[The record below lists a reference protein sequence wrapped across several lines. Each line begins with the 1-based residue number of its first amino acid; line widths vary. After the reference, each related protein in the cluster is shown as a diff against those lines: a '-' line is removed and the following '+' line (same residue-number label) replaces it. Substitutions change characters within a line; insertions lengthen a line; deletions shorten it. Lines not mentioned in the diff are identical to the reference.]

1 MASANTT
8 QSETERTGKEMTV
21 SPRFLLLQVRD
32 LPDPMR
38 KQEVVCFTEAAG
50 CDPHH
55 MQTLDL
61 LSEGLT
67 VRALHQCDVVLVG
80 GSGDYSVVDGG
91 PWLPRALDAMRLLH
105 EQGNP
110 TFASCW
116 GLRALA
122 LALGGEVVTDRSRA
136 EVGTYPLQ
144 LTSDGC
150 SDPVFS
156 PFSKE
161 LRVQL
166 GHQDIVD
173 RLPVDATLLASSCG
187 VINQAFRIEGKPI
200 YATQFHPELTKA
212 QFLERVKNYPEYI
225 QSVAGVTLSEF
236 TDLVE
241 ETPDARG
248 LLMRFLTHVLPS

>member
-1 MASANTT
+1 MS
-8 QSETERTGKEMTV
+8 V

-32 LPDPMR
+32 LLDPMR
-38 KQEVVCFTEAAG
+38 SQEVVCFAEAAG
-50 CDPHH
+50 CRPDCI
-55 MQTLDL
+55 QTLDL
-61 LSEGLT
+61 LSGGLT
-67 VRALHQCDVVLVG
+67 AEELSQVDVVLVG

-91 PWLPRALDAMRLLH
+91 PWLSRALDAMRLLH
-105 EQGNP
+105 EQGKP

-116 GLRALA
+116 GFQALA
-122 LALGGEVVTDRSRA
+122 LALGGEVVTDRLRA

-144 LTSDGC
+144 LTRDGR
-150 SDPVFS
+150 SDPVFG

-161 LRVQL
+161 LQVQL

-173 RLPVDATLLASSCG
+173 RLPLGATLLASSCG

-212 QFLERVKNYPEYI
+212 QFLQRVKNYPEYI

-236 TDLVE
+236 ADMVE
-241 ETPDARG
+241 ETPDARS
-248 LLMRFLTHVLPS
+248 LLGRFLTHVLSA